1 MDRNLAVE
9 EWNTRAEDLWGLG
22 AHEVKGQSFL
32 ELDIGLPVGELA
44 TILRACLVDDASPD
58 PVTLPATNRRGK
70 AFSCRVV
77 CTPLVSPRGRREG
90 VVVVMES
97 ADGG

>member
-1 MDRNLAVE
+1 
-9 EWNTRAEDLWGLG
+9 
-22 AHEVKGQSFL
+22 VKGQSFL